1 MIKRVLLLAL
11 IYAALTVII
20 TLTLSQH
27 RSFVTLL
34 TVLNLIFAALILI
47 TVFKNF
53 KISKQNINTN
63 NPHRQNKIRDP
74 RNNFKTD
81 AWFKISQKPFL
92 AGLEKGLV
100 SSEDFYYDQ
109 SFFYAVDEAGNGS
122 KYPLTDIAELSGTGT
137 QINNSRIWQVKISK
151 GSETREYRFVHNF
164 SIWNKNFLNFY
175 NKVKQISPQ
184 AVKSKWSLWR
194 M

>member
-1 MIKRVLLLAL
+1 MIKRILLLTLA
-11 IYAALTVII
+11 YAALTVII

-27 RSFVTLL
+27 QSFVAILL
-34 TVLNLIFAALILI
+34 VLNSVFAVLILI
-47 TVFKNF
+47 TLFKNF
-53 KISKQNINTN
+53 RLSKQNMNTN
-63 NPHRQNKIRDP
+63 HHSQYKIPDD

-92 AGLEKGLV
+92 AGLEKRLI
-100 SSEDFYYDQ
+100 SSQDFYYDQ
-109 SFFYAVDEAGNGS
+109 SFFYAIDEAGNGS

-137 QINNSRIWQVKISK
+137 QINNNRIWQVKIFK
-151 GSETREYRFVHNF
+151 GSEMIEYRFAHNF

-175 NKVKQISPQ
+175 KRVKQISPQ